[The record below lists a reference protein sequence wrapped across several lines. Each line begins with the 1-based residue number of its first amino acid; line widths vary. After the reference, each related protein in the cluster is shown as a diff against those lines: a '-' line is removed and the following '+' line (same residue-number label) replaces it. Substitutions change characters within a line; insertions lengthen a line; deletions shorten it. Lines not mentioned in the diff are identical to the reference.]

1 MIDPTVKFNTTR
13 NPEFFKVLRQRVN
26 VYFEEANISKK
37 GNFEMKFKSIFMLT
51 LYIAP
56 YVLMMFGV
64 VSGKL
69 GIFFMFSL
77 MGFGM
82 SGIGLSIMHDANHG
96 SYSKS
101 KYVNNWMGYL
111 LNIIGGYHI
120 NWKIQHNVLHHTYT
134 NIDGYDEDI
143 AKPVMRFSPN
153 QKRRFIYNFQIFY
166 APLLYSVMTLY
177 WVISKDFEQ
186 LVKYNRRGLLA
197 AQNLTLTIGLFTLF
211 INKLLYVGFLVVLPV
226 ILIPQPWWFI
236 LFCFIIMHVICGLIL
251 ALIFQPAHVV
261 GGTNFYTPDKNNS
274 VENNWAIH
282 QMLTTSNFARN
293 SGFFGWFI
301 GGLNHQIEHH
311 LFPNICHVHYKDIS
325 FIVEKTAIEFNLPYN
340 SHKTFGSA
348 LYSHFK
354 LLNDLGTG
362 RYDRMQTAG

>member
-1 MIDPTVKFNTTR
+1 MIDPTVKFNTTN
-13 NPEFFKVLRQRVN
+13 NPEFFKVLRKRVN
-26 VYFEEANISKK
+26 TYFDEAKLSKK
-37 GNFEMKFKSIFMLT
+37 ANFNMKFKTIFMLT
-51 LYIAP
+51 LYIVP
-56 YVLMMFGV
+56 YLLMISGLITNMWGV
-64 VSGKL
+64 
-69 GIFFMFSL
+69 FFMWIL

-101 KYVNNWMGYL
+101 KRVNDWLGYL

-153 QKRRFIYNFQIFY
+153 QKRRFIYNFQILY
-166 APLLYSVMTLY
+166 APILYSIMTIY
-177 WVISKDFEQ
+177 WVVSKDFEQ
-186 LVKYNRRGLLA
+186 VINYNKRGLLES
-197 AQNLTLTIGLFTLF
+197 QGLSLTRALLTVTF
-211 INKLLYVGFLVVLPV
+211 NKLTYILVLIVLPLL
-226 ILIPQPWWFI
+226 LIPLPWWFI
-236 LFCFIIMHVICGLIL
+236 LLGFLTMHIICGLTL
-251 ALIFQPAHVV
+251 AFIFQPAHVV
-261 GGTNFYTPDKNNS
+261 GGTKFFVPDENHS

-293 SGFFGWFI
+293 SGFFGWFV

-311 LFPNICHVHYKDIS
+311 LFPNICHVHYKNIS
-325 FIVEKTAIEFNLPYN
+325 PIVERTAKEFNLPYH
-340 SHKTFGSA
+340 SHKTFLGA
-348 LYSHFK
+348 LGSHFK

-362 RYDRMQTAG
+362 RWDKMQTA